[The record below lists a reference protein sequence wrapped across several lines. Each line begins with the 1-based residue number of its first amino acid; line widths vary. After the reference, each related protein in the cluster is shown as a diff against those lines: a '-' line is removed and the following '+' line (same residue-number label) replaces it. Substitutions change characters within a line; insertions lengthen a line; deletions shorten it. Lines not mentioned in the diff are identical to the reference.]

1 MKIISFA
8 WVRKSEIKPSTESC
22 VFFTNNIP
30 AKWDSDHFVCVP
42 FQQLV
47 ARMKM
52 DLLIFF
58 SKSFC
63 PSWIHGICTPVKEP
77 NPNCPQKYYILT
89 LGPKLGRESYILA
102 ICMQPECSEWEEILA
117 SHIPQGWRFGKHLL
131 HNCSEL
137 GLSEGG
143 TSFICTYF
151 LLFLPSHTHLPPS
164 QHPWREVFRICG
176 DYLGKP
182 SLPVDTMTYANLGG
196 KSESCFVLDCR
207 FQLWKQKNVL
217 SWSHHWPHTHFTG
230 VRLFTLIRHV
240 WGKGM

>member
-89 LGPKLGRESYILA
+89 LGQNWGGNPISWQYVCNQNAVNERRSWLLTSHKVGVLENICCTTALSWDWARVEPHSSARISSSSCLPTHTFPLLSILGVKYSESAEITWASRVCQLTQWHTL
-102 ICMQPECSEWEEILA
+102 ISE
-117 SHIPQGWRFGKHLL
+117 GKANRVLFWTADFSCE
-131 HNCSEL
+131 NKKMCYL
-137 GLSEGG
+137 GLTIG
-143 TSFICTYF
+143 
-151 LLFLPSHTHLPPS
+151 
-164 QHPWREVFRICG
+164 
-176 DYLGKP
+176 
-182 SLPVDTMTYANLGG
+182 
-196 KSESCFVLDCR
+196 
-207 FQLWKQKNVL
+207 
-217 SWSHHWPHTHFTG
+217 
-230 VRLFTLIRHV
+230 LIHILQV
-240 WGKGM
+240 